1 MLNSSF
7 LQIVFYSLRY
17 VIIHEGL
24 TADLLPFHSCRGCLL
39 QALYCHCSPEN
50 SDRFESHSF
59 SDDQVL
65 FSQLLYFCFKYIS
78 FLFYTYLCFQIIL
91 PTMHLRDF
99 SQVMRNCCSQ
109 VSSRTVTN
117 QHDSCDINSVVFS
130 SVEEANSYIVA
141 VIKLDW
147 ISILR
152 SLPVTKRK

>member
-1 MLNSSF
+1 
-7 LQIVFYSLRY
+7 
-17 VIIHEGL
+17 
-24 TADLLPFHSCRGCLL
+24 
-39 QALYCHCSPEN
+39 
-50 SDRFESHSF
+50 
-59 SDDQVL
+59 
-65 FSQLLYFCFKYIS
+65 
-78 FLFYTYLCFQIIL
+78 
-91 PTMHLRDF
+91 MHLRDF